1 MESSLCRG
9 QDQEVS
15 LVMIGRVAVQASTLA
30 KVSRPLNLDIVRKE
44 SVDGEERSRSS
55 DCLIVS
61 WHQFSIWDN
70 F

>member
-9 QDQEVS
+9 QEVS

-30 KVSRPLNLDIVRKE
+30 KVSSPLNLDIVRKE

-61 WHQFSIWDN
+61 WHQFSISDN